1 MASIYNIEF
10 NDTHENIIRKI
21 NNNFKA
27 LSVNLTKKAK
37 QRIRIN
43 TDTLVDDINEAL
55 DLIEQEID
63 DESDTRQQADNR
75 LSDRIDDLFPIGSVF
90 ITTVAGDPSGNLG
103 GTWTLVNNA
112 FALSATETGYV
123 YKRVS

>member
-55 DLIEQEID
+55 DLMEEED
-63 DESDTRQQADNR
+63 SR
-75 LSDRIDDLFPIGSVF
+75 LSDRIDNLFPIGSVF
-90 ITTVAGDPSGNLG
+90 ITTIAGDPSDNLG
-103 GTWTLVNNA
+103 GTWTLVNSA

>member
-27 LSVNLTKKAK
+27 LSVNLTKKTK
-37 QRIRIN
+37 QRIRVN
-43 TDTLVDDINEAL
+43 TDSLVDDINEAL
-55 DLIEQEID
+55 DLIEGEIS
-63 DESDTRQQADNR
+63 DESDVRQQADSQ
-75 LSDRIDDLFPIGSVF
+75 LSDRIDSLFPIGSVF
-90 ITTVAGDPSGNLG
+90 ITTVAGDPSDNLG
-103 GTWTLVNNA
+103 GTWMLVNNA

>member
-10 NDTHENIIRKI
+10 NDTRENIIRKI

-37 QRIRIN
+37 QLIRIN

-55 DLIEQEID
+55 DLIEEEIA

-90 ITTVAGDPSGNLG
+90 ITTIAGDPSDNLG

-112 FALSATETGYV
+112 FALSTTETGYV

>member
-43 TDTLVDDINEAL
+43 TDTLVNDINEAL
-55 DLIEQEID
+55 DLIEEEIA

-75 LSDRIDDLFPIGSVF
+75 LSDRIDGLFPIGSVF
-90 ITTVAGDPSGNLG
+90 ITTTTDDPSDNLG